1 MRRKACGFWA
11 ADLSSNRIPVLPV
24 IPVRPRGTHLTSL
37 TEPQGSPLRN
47 RGKNSTSNFNLL
59 GGVNDSSLPSEEH
72 QSVTLISVSLARESC
87 FCLFPV
93 MIASQC

>member
-47 RGKNSTSNFNLL
+47 RGKNSTCFLKRVAVGTKRHNA
-59 GGVNDSSLPSEEH
+59 
-72 QSVTLISVSLARESC
+72 QSQAE
-87 FCLFPV
+87 
-93 MIASQC
+93 